1 MFRLNINLRNLP
13 FFTELKH
20 TDDSLGAHL
29 RVGPSVAG
37 LQDWCVLG
45 HQNRG
50 HGDNSP
56 DALQALHCT
65 SEGTARQELG
75 DCGALEAK
83 GGRVPTSSASHHG
96 SQEPGDESKAL
107 G

>member
-1 MFRLNINLRNLP
+1 M
-13 FFTELKH
+13 
-20 TDDSLGAHL
+20 GADL
-29 RVGPSVAG
+29 RVGPGVAE

-50 HGDNSP
+50 HGDNSS

-65 SEGTARQELG
+65 SKGTARQKLG
-75 DCGALEAK
+75 DCGALKAK
-83 GGRVPTSSASHHG
+83 GGRVPASSTSHLG
-96 SQEPGDESKAL
+96 SQEPGNEGKAL